1 MSCPD
6 WQLLSRTRDENEAA
20 WNDALLHFDGCD
32 RCRGQAIEA
41 EPTLLFRGMS
51 SPQADRLGSTDEIES
66 IKSAVATMRRAE
78 TYREQRK
85 SSRWS
90 PSALRAASLAAL
102 LVSAGLL
109 QGSGTSVQDGPVT
122 LAESQGNG
130 VLAWAPMSETD
141 TLGEPASQSFSETR
155 SLEQIPLVEDV
166 DPAYGSIIQVIDQ
179 DISLLVVVPT
189 SLDV

>member
-6 WQLLSRTRDENEAA
+6 WYLLARNRDEDEAA
-20 WNDALLHFDGCD
+20 WDEALRHLDDCEL
-32 RCRGQAIEA
+32 CRGLAIDA

-51 SPQADRLGSTDEIES
+51 SPRADRFGSSDEIES

-78 TYREQRK
+78 SYREQRK
-85 SSRWS
+85 SSWWS
-90 PSALRAASLAAL
+90 RSAVRAASLAAL

-109 QGSGTSVQDGPVT
+109 QGVGTSIPESAAT
-122 LAESQGNG
+122 LAEAQGSE
-130 VLAWAPMSETD
+130 VLAWAPIGETGSESE
-141 TLGEPASQSFSETR
+141 LASPLFSEAQ

-179 DISLLVVVPT
+179 DISLLVVVPA